1 MINNIRQRTKG
12 GTNML
17 QLKNIVKDY
26 VVANNVTHALKGVS
40 INFRRNEFVAILGPS
55 GCGKTTLLNITGG
68 LDRYTSGD
76 LVIEGKSTK
85 NYKDG
90 DWDTYRNH
98 SVGFVFQSYNLIT
111 HQSVLRNVELALTI
125 SGISKAERK
134 ERAEKALE
142 LVGLGGLGKKK
153 PNQMS
158 GGQMQRV
165 AIARALVN
173 NPEIVMADEPT
184 GALDSETSVQIMELM
199 KEVAKDR
206 LVIMVTHNPDLAKK
220 YATRII
226 TMKDGVV
233 LDDTNP
239 YSGETVTEREAAKA
253 RHTESKGR
261 KTKTSMSFVTA
272 TGLSFANLISKI
284 KRTVLVTVAG
294 SIGIIGVSAV
304 LAVSQ
309 GVNDFIGSMQNDM
322 LSSYPVSIAEES
334 VDLTSLIT
342 GMDASMAKEA
352 FVFNPDD
359 PKVGIDS
366 MIKYLMSAYSN
377 LTSVKTNTI
386 NNELMDYIDNA
397 PQDALFSTFKDY
409 SIDPT
414 NNIFSY
420 WNSDPIVA
428 GQPLRYETISLNGLT
443 QRYIK
448 ELTTVKGFKQYAS
461 YVNLFTDFMKELPGD
476 RDYILSQYDELGDSH
491 LGTSINDV
499 TLVVDANTTM
509 TDLMVGQLG
518 IFGHDEFLNIA
529 KQAIEINDLPDDLTK
544 EERAAKVAEIEAKF
558 PYNKDFKYEELLG
571 KELIYLP
578 QESLYEYDTVA
589 DDEILVSAFLLDFMS
604 TNQKIMS
611 LNYDMETD
619 TISGTV
625 VKLEGGSTSF
635 QSVVFVREGEKPEH
649 VTSPKDYV
657 SGVFVARN
665 EEGVQ
670 LYKVNFDGIS
680 YGGSTYYQVY
690 DGEEVTPTMV
700 PGTVQE
706 TPVEVKGYNYK
717 AELNAD
723 MANHPELYGGHKMR
737 ISSILRLKPSKK
749 FGCLDRGVYF
759 GHDFAEKYI
768 ADSNKE
774 TNNFVKD
781 FKAYIGSE
789 DEKTS
794 QYQAYVKFDYFDY
807 EEDDQHPEKKTSY
820 ATALNGNL
828 SSSFSDLFS
837 SLTGVNYYESDK
849 VHLRSVCGMKV
860 TEVKVSEEVTN
871 YDFEKIPNKISL
883 YPKDFAAKDKV
894 TEYFDKWNGDGN
906 ITVFKG
912 TPQEKVLTKS
922 ERAELTYT
930 DTVKLIIT
938 VINTLIV
945 TVTVALVA
953 FTSLS
958 LVVSCFMIAVITYIS
973 VVERTKEIGII
984 RSVGGRKKD
993 VSRLFIAETFMTG
1006 LFSGI
1011 FGIAMTY
1018 VFELFLNIGISA
1030 AFGITGI
1037 ANLTPVTALIMLGI
1051 SILLSVLS
1059 GLVPSMK
1066 ASNQDP
1072 VIALRS
1078 GD

>member
-1 MINNIRQRTKG
+1 
-12 GTNML
+12 ML

-26 VVANNVTHALKGVS
+26 VTGNNVTHALKGVS

-98 SVGFVFQSYNLIT
+98 SVGFIFQSYNLIT

-125 SGISKAERK
+125 SGISRAERK
-134 ERAEKALE
+134 ARAEKALE

-184 GALDSETSVQIMELM
+184 GALDSETSVQIMDLM

-206 LVIMVTHNPDLAKK
+206 LVIMVTHNPELAMK

-233 LDDTNP
+233 LEDSNP
-239 YSGETVTEREAAKA
+239 YNGESKEEREKAKA
-253 RHTESKGR
+253 KLTESKG
-261 KTKTSMSFVTA
+261 KKAKTSMSFITA

-284 KRTVLVTVAG
+284 KRTVLVTIAG

-309 GVNDFIGSMQNDM
+309 GVNDYIGSMQNDM
-322 LSSYPVSIAEES
+322 LSSYPLTISEES
-334 VDLTSLIT
+334 VDLTSLIS
-342 GMDASMAKEA
+342 GMDASMAKES
-352 FVFNPDD
+352 FVFDPEH

-366 MIKYLMSAYSN
+366 MINYLMTAYSN
-377 LTSVKTNTI
+377 LTTVKTNTI
-386 NNELMDYIDNA
+386 NNELMDYIDHA
-397 PQDALFSTFKDY
+397 PQEDLYSTFKDY

-414 NNIFSY
+414 NNIFTK
-420 WNSDPIVA
+420 WNSDPIKE
-428 GQPLRYETISLNGLT
+428 GEPLKYETISLNGLT

-448 ELTTVKGFKQYAS
+448 ELTTVNGFKQYAS
-461 YVNLFTDFMKELPGD
+461 YVNLFTSFMKELPGNSE
-476 RDYILSQYDELGDSH
+476 YILSQYDELGDSK

-499 TLVVDANTTM
+499 TLVVDSNTTM
-509 TDLMVGQLG
+509 TDLMLGQLG
-518 IFGHDEFLNIA
+518 IYGHDEFLNIA
-529 KQAIEINDLPDDLTK
+529 KQAIEINDLPNDLSK
-544 EERAAKVAEIEAKF
+544 EERAAKIKEIKERLYYR
-558 PYNKDFKYEELLG
+558 PYFEYEELIG
-571 KELIYLP
+571 KEFIYFP
-578 QESLYEYDTVA
+578 QESLYKYDTIA
-589 DDEILVSAFLLDFMS
+589 DDKVVVSIFILDFIS
-604 TNQKIMS
+604 ENQKIMS
-611 LNYDMETD
+611 LTYDEEKD

-625 VKLEGGSTSF
+625 VKLEGGSTGF
-635 QSVVFVREGEKPEH
+635 QSVTFERDGTKPEH
-649 VTSPKDYV
+649 VESPKDYV
-657 SGVFVARN
+657 CGMFTARN
-665 EEGVQ
+665 DEGSQ
-670 LYKVNFDGIS
+670 LYKINFDGIP
-680 YGGSTYYQVY
+680 YGGSVVYQVW
-690 DGEEVTPTMV
+690 DGESTIPSMV
-700 PGTVQE
+700 PGTIQE
-706 TPVEVKGYNYK
+706 APVEVKGYTYK
-717 AELNAD
+717 AELDSEMIN
-723 MANHPELYGGHKMR
+723 NPELYGGHKMR
-737 ISSILRLKPSKK
+737 ISSILRLKPSKE

-768 ADSNKE
+768 SDSNKE
-774 TNNFVKD
+774 TNLFVQD
-781 FKAYIGSE
+781 FKNYIGSE
-789 DEKTS
+789 EEKIS
-794 QYQAYVKFDYFDY
+794 QYQAYVTFDYFDY
-807 EEDDQHPEKKTSY
+807 EKDDQNPEKKSSY
-820 ATALNGNL
+820 ASSLNGNL
-828 SSSFSDLFS
+828 SESFSDLFS
-837 SLTGVNYYESDK
+837 SLTGVNYFESDK

-860 TEVKVSEEVTN
+860 TEIKTGDEITDYN
-871 YDFEKIPNKISL
+871 FEKIPNKISL
-883 YPKDFAAKDKV
+883 YPKDFAAKDRV
-894 TEYFDKWNGDGN
+894 AEYFDKWNQDGS

-912 TPQEKVLTKS
+912 TPEEKVLTKND
-922 ERAELTYT
+922 RAELTYT

-938 VINTLIV
+938 VINTLI
-945 TVTVALVA
+945 TIVTVALVA
-953 FTSLS
+953 FTSLA

-1011 FGIAMTY
+1011 FGIATTF
-1018 VFELFLNIGISA
+1018 VFEILLNLGINALFGISA
-1030 AFGITGI
+1030 I
-1037 ANLTPVTALIMLGI
+1037 ANLTPITASIMLVI